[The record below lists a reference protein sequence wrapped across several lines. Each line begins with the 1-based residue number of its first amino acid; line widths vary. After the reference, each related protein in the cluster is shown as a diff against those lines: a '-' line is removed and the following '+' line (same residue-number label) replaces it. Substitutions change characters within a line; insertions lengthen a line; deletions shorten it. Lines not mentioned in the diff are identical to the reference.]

1 MKFKTF
7 QLIIG
12 TDHPTHEDLLK
23 VVEYGPPVFRHRAE
37 LFEIEKSFDQDRFF
51 WISCR
56 FDNAE
61 AYSDHVWNSEREEF
75 EENPR
80 TKSQVECR
88 KQLFICFDSCN
99 NLLYMSDMY
108 KRPFLKRYLNH
119 ILQKDVAIKNVIHS
133 IEDFQEIVRTLKS
146 ATFIQMNNIMNQ
158 VPQSIFKQ
166 TANIYGLDAPTK
178 LILKVDYGN
187 SPIGVA
193 RTAIQNYK
201 QKLDSSEFER
211 VVLIGED
218 DSGLEHSF
226 DFSSVIQSLDL
237 QLEKDENGHFDSSE
251 VKRLLLNMIR

>member
-12 TDHPTHEDLLK
+12 TDHPTNADLLK
-23 VVEYGPPVFRHRAE
+23 VVEYGPQVFRHGEE
-37 LFEIEKSFDQDRFF
+37 LFEIEKSLDENRFF
-51 WISCR
+51 WMSCR

-61 AYSDHVWNSEREEF
+61 IYSDHVWNSESEEF
-75 EENPR
+75 EGNPR
-80 TKSQVECR
+80 AKSQIECR
-88 KQLFICFDSCN
+88 KQLFICFDSRDK
-99 NLLYMSDMY
+99 LLYMSDMQ

-119 ILQKDVAIKNVIHS
+119 ILQKDVAIKNIIHS
-133 IEDFQEIVRTLKS
+133 IEDFQERVRILKS

-166 TANIYGLDAPTK
+166 TADIYGLDAPAKIT
-178 LILKVDYGN
+178 LKVDYGS
-187 SPIGVA
+187 SPVGVV

-211 VVLIGED
+211 VILVGED

-226 DFSSVIQSLDL
+226 DFSSIIQSLDL

-251 VKRLLLNMIR
+251 VNHLLLNIIR